1 MKTPYEILGISP
13 SADDSEIKRAY
24 LTEVKNN
31 PPDRDQEKFQLIHTA
46 YQSIKDE
53 KSRLSQAL
61 FTLPIADFDKLV
73 DLALEPEEKVELNA
87 THFTQLLSASIN
99 DSTFQNVISTPKQV

>member
-1 MKTPYEILGISP
+1 MKTPYEILSISP
-13 SADDSEIKRAY
+13 HADDSKIKHAY

-46 YQSIKDE
+46 YESIKDE
-53 KSRLSQAL
+53 KSRLSHAL

-73 DLALEPEEKVELNA
+73 DLALEPEEKVDLNA
-87 THFTQLLSASIN
+87 THFTQLLSTSID
-99 DSTFQNVISTPKQV
+99 DSTFKNTISTPKQV